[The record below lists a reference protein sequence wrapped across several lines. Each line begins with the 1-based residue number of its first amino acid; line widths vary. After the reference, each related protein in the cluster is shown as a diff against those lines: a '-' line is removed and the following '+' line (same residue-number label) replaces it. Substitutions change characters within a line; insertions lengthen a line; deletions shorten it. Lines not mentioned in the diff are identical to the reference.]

1 MKKEY
6 GLYQYYITTSTTTE
20 SPYDRGANRFEDV
33 ELDDT
38 APLPLFIGIGLALF
52 IGFVILVLIC
62 CFCRRRR
69 VPSAAPPDR
78 PINASHYQR
87 APVADGIGV
96 GVAYPL
102 SSVPTMPYPNSSVV
116 YPPPHMGPMIQH
128 NYGVIGAGVNYNGAN
143 HYPQQPPHFGGV
155 PAYPPNHYMATLPMA
170 PHTTPLQSHSPS
182 HSSQASSSVS
192 GATADPLVPSPSP
205 FLQLQQQQHLQQQL
219 QQHHH
224 HPQQLHQFPHQ
235 QHISPAVAFQHHQHM
250 QQQFLG
256 GRQSPALQYSQI
268 TYSTVSLNEH
278 NAPPKTDCVATTAP
292 TVTSSQINRPQV
304 NHQPPQ
310 VVDQSAANYK
320 EKDEE

>member
-1 MKKEY
+1 MSDY

-20 SPYDRGANRFEDV
+20 SSYDRGVKRFKDV

-52 IGFVILVLIC
+52 IGFVLLVFIC

-69 VPSAAPPDR
+69 VPSASPDR

-87 APVADGIGV
+87 APMTDGIGV

-102 SSVPTMPYPNSSVV
+102 SSVPAMPYPSSTVV

-128 NYGVIGAGVNYNGAN
+128 NYGMIGAGVNYNSAN
-143 HYPQQPPHFGGV
+143 HYPQHPSHFGGV
-155 PAYPPNHYMATLPMA
+155 PAYPPNHYMPSLPLA

-192 GATADPLVPSPSP
+192 GATADPLVPSASP
-205 FLQLQQQQHLQQQL
+205 FLQQQQHLQQ
-219 QQHHH
+219 HHH
-224 HPQQLHQFPHQ
+224 HPHPQQLHQFPHQ
-235 QHISPAVAFQHHQHM
+235 QHISQAAALQHHQHM
-250 QQQFLG
+250 QQQFMA
-256 GRQSPALQYSQI
+256 GRQSPALHYSQMI
-268 TYSTVSLNEH
+268 YSPVSLNEH
-278 NAPPKTDCVATTAP
+278 SAPPKPDCAASTP
-292 TVTSSQINRPQV
+292 TVTSPQINRPLV

-310 VVDQSAANYK
+310 EVTQSPSYI
-320 EKDEE
+320 EEDEE